1 MLYLEKHYGIGELFQ
16 GANKILNYSSPVQL
30 TLDPLKGKKGITIQ
44 QELASPPSLQISND
58 TDHLLYP
65 RIW

>member
-30 TLDPLKGKKGITIQ
+30 TLDPLKGKKRHHNSTGTSIT
-44 QELASPPSLQISND
+44 
-58 TDHLLYP
+58 T
-65 RIW
+65 